1 MPSQTCKT
9 LKFLFIACFLF
20 IARPSSAQ
28 TSYHNIIFTIDSLT
42 EVGLPKSALMEVDKL
57 DALARKENNVPQMV
71 RAVIY
76 HAKFLTYLQEDA
88 LVSVITALKADISRS
103 SYPVKPVLQSFLA
116 DMYWNYYQ
124 QNRYTFAGRSKL
136 EVPDID
142 FRKWDLATIINETT
156 RLYQLSLHDADR
168 EQNTSL
174 DILDGLLQGDKN
186 TRFLRP
192 TLYDLL
198 LHRASDFFLADE
210 PALTKPKMPFSIN
223 DPRFFGDSKT
233 FAALDVKTT
242 DTASTF
248 YHGIRLLQQGLA
260 FHLQKNDRKAM
271 ADLDMKRLT
280 FLYDKATL
288 GNKNTLYLAALK
300 NIAADTSAGVICADA
315 LFAIGK
321 YYGDVDSLTT
331 AMIYLQTA
339 MTGYPKSPGAQ
350 RAGNRIN
357 EITQKELQVSFEDV
371 NSPDIPILAGLNY
384 RNISNARYRIY
395 KVTDAQL
402 SYIGKLDGHY
412 GSIGTGK
419 STLAFIKTL
428 KALQDQQLN
437 LPVTTDLKAHTTE
450 FKIDALK
457 PGKYLLLATEQSGK
471 DSLIQLG
478 MFKVSKVAYMMRTR
492 SDRKRE
498 IKVTNR
504 ETGDMLAG
512 ATITI
517 TYSPERYR
525 NTKKKPVVI
534 TGVTDTNGTFI
545 FDSKGNQYTASINYR
560 GDHLTDNERN
570 EIYSPQPILNNA
582 PVIRTVFFTDR
593 QIYRPGQTIYFK
605 AMELQSVN
613 GKSSIMPQA
622 DLDVKLSD
630 QNNKELGTT
639 QLQTNEFGTAA
650 SSFIIPQNVLN
661 GWLTLFTAN
670 GRMMVKVEEY
680 KRPTFKVDFEPFTQF
695 YKLGD
700 SIIVKGKVNAFSG
713 YGLSGARV
721 VYNVTRVPE
730 MRPYFDAA
738 NQGRRIMYGN
748 NNKIAIIAIDTIKTD
763 EQGNFKFKFLAN
775 GPDNEN
781 KGQTCRFSIQ
791 ANVTD
796 ANSETHFATSEI
808 TISDNPIRLEVD
820 VPEKAIDSQHA
831 NAALTIFN
839 SNDEKQNGRA
849 NIKVYELKGPDAFFR
864 NRLWDVP
871 DQWLMSK
878 TEYEK
883 YFPNFAYNHQNEYS
897 NWQRQEKTADLD
909 IDIQKSGNNIDLNKL
924 LKSTGGVYA
933 LVISAK
939 NVNGDTASVIKY
951 INYIANKAP
960 IQKAEDWVTAQTTSV
975 AAREPATFY
984 IGIGKACKV
993 LFETYDG
1000 PTLLS
1005 SQLLQLQAGAP
1016 QKISVPV
1023 VPTSKN
1029 AFTVQF
1035 EMINGNRQY
1044 QYYQRITVKDTVK
1057 PLNIRFL
1064 TMRDK
1069 LQPGEK
1075 EQWKLQ
1081 IDGGDNKQTSELL
1094 AGLYDASLD
1103 DITRPLS
1110 WQTDFAE
1117 YQYMARYFEWET
1129 IPPSANDNTSGD
1141 QPYQPYY
1148 DETGRNYES
1157 IDNLG
1162 FNYDGGDNYF
1172 YSGNNEGIAPDK
1184 KNALSNKQI
1193 EARYMSNA
1201 RLVKGGYD
1209 VIGKVTWRGRV
1220 ASGIKIGISNSTI
1233 STTINA
1239 YGYFRI
1245 KVPAGSILTFSGKG
1259 YVSRKIRP
1267 VKGVKMIVLMKIP
1280 MDMRRELALADPGVK
1295 SQEGDPNQDI
1305 RIDEPVGNADIK
1317 QEVEEGTSY
1326 FAAPPST
1333 NQTVRFPPPVIKYD
1347 NEIRS
1352 DSITLREI
1360 QTKPGQKFDKEL
1372 LIRTARELAAAP
1384 IVTRKN
1390 FNETAFFYPQ
1400 LHTDN
1405 NGQLLIDFTVPESL
1419 TRWKFRGFAHNKDLQ
1434 SGYIEQEVITQ
1445 KKMTISAN
1453 MPRFLREGDTLVVS
1467 ARVVNLSNQHLKGQ
1481 AKLEFTNAVTLQPVA
1496 LFGKSKYAE
1505 QPFELD
1511 STSTGAVSFKLVIP
1525 AGLEALTYR
1534 LTASAGSY
1542 TDGEENTLPVL
1553 PNSMLVTETMPMMV
1567 RPGQTKNFTFD
1578 KLVNQNSSTL
1588 TNKTL
1593 TLEYTQNPAWT
1604 AVQALPY
1611 LMEFP
1616 YECSEQIFSRFYANS
1631 FAVNIV
1637 NHYPQI
1643 KKVFEQWKAAD
1654 SKVLLSNLEKNPEL
1668 KSVLLEETPWL
1679 QDAVD
1684 ETEQKKR
1691 IALLFDLN
1699 KMSYELNANLNKLQQ
1714 KQLQNGGF
1722 PWFAGDFSDRYITQ
1736 HILAGIGQLVKLNI
1750 ADKND
1755 ASLARISTNAVRYID
1770 NEIKTDE
1777 AAAKKNIKNYMVRDI
1792 NSTEIHAWYALSYF
1806 KNRET
1811 STEINIIRAH
1821 YLARAGRQW
1830 AQQPEFEKA
1839 MIALT
1844 LYRFDEKETAAQI
1857 IKSLL
1862 ETAQQS
1868 DELGMYWAT
1877 NKPGYYWYQS
1887 PVETQSLMIELFTEA
1902 GNNTKAVEEMKIWLL
1917 RNKQTNNWRTTKAT
1931 AAACYALLIKGD
1943 NIIANTTQINISL
1956 NNKPLAA
1963 LKPGIKAEA
1972 GTGYLKTTWVDEQ
1985 VKPAFGHVQVSNS
1998 SKTINWGAMYWQY
2011 TEKLDKITPSNT
2023 NVQLER
2029 KYFIQKQTDAGP
2041 ILTAVD
2047 AAHQPKTGDV
2057 LKVVVYLTADRD
2069 FDYIQLKDMRPAG
2082 TEPMETLSTYKYQDG
2097 LYYYQVSKDVATNFF
2112 ISALKK
2118 GNYVFEYTL
2127 RVVQPGNYAT
2137 GVTSLQSMYAPEFNA
2152 HTEGRRIEF
2161 KP

>member
-1 MPSQTCKT
+1 MPSHTCKT

-20 IARPSSAQ
+20 IARSSSAQ

-42 EVGLPKSALMEVDKL
+42 DVGLPKSALTEVDKL
-57 DALARKENNVPQMV
+57 DALARKENNIPQMV

-76 HAKFLTYLQEDA
+76 HAKFLTYLKEDA
-88 LVSVITALKADISRS
+88 LVSVITALKADIGRS

-142 FRKWDLATIINETT
+142 FRKWDLATIIDETT
-156 RLYQLSLHDADR
+156 SLYQLSLHDVDR
-168 EQNTSL
+168 EQNTPL
-174 DILDGLLQGDKN
+174 DILDGILQGDKN

-198 LHRASDFFLADE
+198 LHRAFDFFLADE

-223 DPRFFGDSKT
+223 DPRFFDDSKT
-233 FAALDVKTT
+233 FAGVVIKTT
-242 DTASTF
+242 DTASTI
-248 YHGIRLLQQGLA
+248 YHGIRLLQQGTA
-260 FHLQKNDRKAM
+260 FHLQKNDRKAL

-288 GNKNTLYLAALK
+288 SNKNSLYIAALK
-300 NIAADTSAGVICADA
+300 TVAADTSGGVICADA
-315 LFAIGK
+315 LDAIGN
-321 YYGDVDSLTT
+321 YYADADSLTT
-331 AMIYLQTA
+331 TLVYLQKA
-339 MTGYPKSPGAQ
+339 MAGYPKSPGAQ
-350 RAGNRIN
+350 RAGNKIN
-357 EITQKELQVSFEDV
+357 EITQRELQVNFEDV
-371 NSPDIPILAGLNY
+371 NSPGIPILAGLKY
-384 RNISNARYRIY
+384 RNINKARYRIY

-402 SYIGKLDGHY
+402 TYIGKLDNHF
-412 GSIGTGK
+412 GSIQLGEK
-419 STLAFIKTL
+419 TLAFIKTL
-428 KALQDQQLN
+428 KVLQDQQLN
-437 LPVTTDLKAHTTE
+437 LPATTDLKEHTTE
-450 FKIDALK
+450 FKIDALQ
-457 PGKYLLLATEQSGK
+457 PGRYLVMAGLQGVK

-478 MFKVSKVAYMMRTR
+478 TFKVSAITYLMRSR
-492 SDRKRE
+492 SDGKRE
-498 IKVTNR
+498 IRVTNR
-504 ETGDMLAG
+504 ETGNMLAG
-512 ATITI
+512 ATVTI
-517 TYSPERYR
+517 TNSKEDESKA
-525 NTKKKPVVI
+525 KKRPVI
-534 TGVTDTNGTFI
+534 FKGVTDANGVFL
-545 FDSKGNQYTASINYR
+545 FDSQGSHYYTVNISYR
-560 GDHLTDNERN
+560 GDRLTTDDKFE
-570 EIYSPQPILNNA
+570 SHWPQPILNNA

-613 GKSSIMPQA
+613 GKSSIMPKA
-622 DLDVKLSD
+622 DLDIKLSD
-630 QNNKELGTT
+630 QNNKQLGIA
-639 QLQTNEFGTAA
+639 QLQTNQFGTAA

-700 SIIVKGKVNAFSG
+700 SITVKGKVNAFSG

-721 VYNVTRVPE
+721 AYNVTREPQ
-730 MRPYFDAA
+730 MRPYFNAA
-738 NQGRRIMYGN
+738 YGSKRSDYNNDNQQ
-748 NNKIAIIAIDTIKTD
+748 AIIAVDTIKTD
-763 EQGNFKFKFLAN
+763 EQGNFKFRFLAN

-808 TISDNPIRLEVD
+808 TISDNPIRLEAD

-839 SNDEKQNGRA
+839 GNDEKQNGKA
-849 NIKVYELKGPDAFFR
+849 NIKVYELKGPDAFFK

-878 TEYEK
+878 TDYEK
-883 YFPNFAYNHQNEYS
+883 YFPNFAYNHEDAYS
-897 NWQRQEKTADLD
+897 NWQRQEKIANLD
-909 IDIQKSGNNIDLNKL
+909 IDIQKSGTNIDLNKL

-939 NVNGDTASVIKY
+939 NNNGDTASVIKY
-951 INYIANKAP
+951 INYIANKAH
-960 IQKAEDWVTAQTTSV
+960 IQKPEDWVTAQVTSV
-975 AAREPATFY
+975 AANEPANFY

-1000 PTLLS
+1000 PKLLS

-1016 QKISVPV
+1016 QKINVPV

-1035 EMINGNRQY
+1035 ELINGNRQY
-1044 QYYQRITVKDTVK
+1044 HYYQRIMVKDTVK

-1110 WQTDFAE
+1110 WQTELSE

-1129 IPPSANDNTSGD
+1129 TPPSANDNTSGD

-1148 DETGRNYES
+1148 DETGRIYES

-1172 YSGNNEGIAPDK
+1172 YSGNNEGIAPNK

-1201 RLVKGGYD
+1201 RLIKGGYD
-1209 VIGKVTWRGRV
+1209 VIGKVNWRGRV
-1220 ASGIKIGISNSTI
+1220 ASGIRIGINNSTI
-1233 STTINA
+1233 STTINS

-1245 KVPAGSILTFSGKG
+1245 KVPAGSVLTFSGKG
-1259 YVSRKIRP
+1259 YISRKIRP
-1267 VKGVKMIVLMKIP
+1267 VKGVKMIVFMKIP

-1295 SQEGDPNQDI
+1295 SQEGDPNEDV
-1305 RIDEPVGNADIK
+1305 RIDESVGNADIK
-1317 QEVEEGTSY
+1317 QEVEEGTSN
-1326 FAAPPST
+1326 FAAAPKFKTQRSHVPMMYDELYDD
-1333 NQTVRFPPPVIKYD
+1333 TVV
-1347 NEIRS
+1347 
-1352 DSITLREI
+1352 LREI
-1360 QTKPGQKFDKEL
+1360 KTKPGQKFDKDL
-1372 LIRTARELAAAP
+1372 LIRTAREIGAAP

-1405 NGQLLIDFTVPESL
+1405 KGQVLIDFTVPESL

-1445 KKMTISAN
+1445 KKMMISAN

-1467 ARVVNLSNQHLKGQ
+1467 ARVVNLSNQRLKGQ

-1534 LTASAGSY
+1534 LTASAGNY

-1578 KLVNQNSSTL
+1578 KLVNQTSSTL

-1616 YECSEQIFSRFYANS
+1616 YECSEQIFSRYYANS

-1637 NHYPQI
+1637 NHYPLI
-1643 KKVFEQWKAAD
+1643 KRAFEQWKTAD
-1654 SKVLLSNLEKNPEL
+1654 SKALLSNLEKNPEL

-1699 KMSYELNANLNKLQQ
+1699 KMSYELNANLNKLKQ
-1714 KQLQNGGF
+1714 KQLANGGF
-1722 PWFAGDFSDRYITQ
+1722 PWFGGDFSDRYITQ
-1736 HILAGIGQLVKLNI
+1736 HILAGIGQLMKLNMV
-1750 ADKND
+1750 DKDNTT
-1755 ASLARISTNAVRYID
+1755 LPQIIPNTLNYVD
-1770 NEIKTDE
+1770 NELKADE
-1777 AAAKKNIKNYMVRDI
+1777 ANAKKHIKNYMARDLDNI
-1792 NSTEIHAWYALSYF
+1792 EIHAWYAQSYF
-1806 KNRET
+1806 KKRAPDAAMAT
-1811 STEINIIRAH
+1811 IRAN

-1830 AQQPEFEKA
+1830 VRQPEFEKA

-1844 LYRFDEKETAAQI
+1844 LYRFDKKETAAEI

-1868 DELGMYWAT
+1868 DDLGMYWAN
-1877 NKPGYYWYQS
+1877 NKAGYYWYQS

-1931 AAACYALLIKGD
+1931 AAACYALLIKGE
-1943 NIIANTTQINISL
+1943 NILADTANINISL
-1956 NNKPLAA
+1956 NSKPLTG

-1972 GTGYLKTTWVDEQ
+1972 GTGYIKTTWIDEQ
-1985 VKPAFGHVQVSNS
+1985 VKPTLGHVQVSNS

-2041 ILTAVD
+2041 ILIAVD
-2047 AAHQPKTGDV
+2047 SAHQPKTGDV
-2057 LKVVVYLTADRD
+2057 LKVVVYLKADRD
-2069 FDYIQLKDMRPAG
+2069 FDYVQLKDMRPAG
-2082 TEPMETLSTYKYQDG
+2082 TEPMETLSAYKYQDG

-2137 GVTSLQSMYAPEFNA
+2137 GVTSLQNMYAPEFNT
-2152 HTEGRRIEF
+2152 HTEGRRINF

>member
-1 MPSQTCKT
+1 MSSHTCKT

-42 EVGLPKSALMEVDKL
+42 EVGLPKSALIEVDKL

-76 HAKFLTYLQEDA
+76 HAKFQTYLQEDA
-88 LVSVITALKADISRS
+88 LVSVITTLKADIGRS
-103 SYPVKPVLQSFLA
+103 SYPAKPILQSFLA

-124 QNRYTFAGRSKL
+124 QNRYKFAGRSKL
-136 EVPDID
+136 KVPDID
-142 FRKWDLATIINETT
+142 FRKWDLATIIDETT
-156 RLYQLSLHDADR
+156 NLYQLSLQDADK
-168 EQNTSL
+168 EQNTPL
-174 DILDGLLQGDKN
+174 DILDGILQGDKN

-198 LHRASDFFLADE
+198 LHRAFDYFLAGE
-210 PALTKPKMPFSIN
+210 PALIKPKMPFSIN

-233 FAALDVKTT
+233 FTGVVIKTT
-242 DTASTF
+242 DSASTI
-248 YHGIRLLQQGLA
+248 YHGIRLLQQGTA
-260 FHLQKNDRKAM
+260 FHLQKNNRQAL

-288 GNKNTLYLAALK
+288 SNKNSLYIAALK
-300 NIAADTSAGVICADA
+300 TIAADTSGGVICADA
-315 LFAIGK
+315 LDAIGN
-321 YYGDVDSLTT
+321 YYADNDSLTT
-331 AMIYLQTA
+331 AMVYLQKA
-339 MTGYPKSPGAQ
+339 MADYPKSPGAQ
-350 RAGNRIN
+350 RAGNKIN
-357 EITQKELQVSFEDV
+357 EITQRELQVNFEDV
-371 NSPDIPILAGLNY
+371 NSPGIPILAGLKY
-384 RNISNARYRIY
+384 RNINKARYRIY

-402 SYIGKLDGHY
+402 TYIETRYENYGH
-412 GSIGTGK
+412 IGTGK
-419 STLAFIKTL
+419 KTKAFIKTL

-437 LPVTTDLKAHTTE
+437 LPITTDLKEHNTE
-450 FKIDALK
+450 FKIDPLK
-457 PGKYLLLATEQSGK
+457 PGKYLLLANQQSTE

-478 MFKVSKVAYMMRTR
+478 TFKVSGLAYIIRTR
-492 SDRKRE
+492 PDRKRE

-512 ATITI
+512 ATVNI
-517 TYSPERYR
+517 TYSRENYG
-525 NTKKKPVVI
+525 NTKKKPVII
-534 TGVTDTNGTFI
+534 TGVTDNNGSFI
-545 FDSKGNQYTASINYR
+545 FDSKGNQYSVSINYR
-560 GDHLTDNERN
+560 GDRLTDDEKD
-570 EIYSPQPILNNA
+570 EPYSSQPILNSA
-582 PVIRTVFFTDR
+582 PVIRTIFYTDR

-605 AMELQSVN
+605 ALQLQSIN
-613 GKSSIMPQA
+613 GKSSIIPRA
-622 DLDVKLSD
+622 NLDITLRD
-630 QNNKELGTT
+630 QNNKQLGNT
-639 QLQTNEFGTAA
+639 QLQTNDFGTAA
-650 SSFIIPQNVLN
+650 FSFIIPQSVLN
-661 GWLTLFTAN
+661 GWLTLSTAN
-670 GRMMVKVEEY
+670 GQVTVNVEEY
-680 KRPTFKVDFEPFTQF
+680 KRPTFKVDFEPFTQT

-700 SIIVKGKVNAFSG
+700 SILVKGKVNAFSG

-721 VYNVTRVPE
+721 AYTVTRMPPI
-730 MRPYFDAA
+730 RPYA
-738 NQGRRIMYGN
+738 NASYGSKRFAYYSDN
-748 NNKIAIIAIDTIKTD
+748 QQAIIAIDTIKTD
-763 EQGNFKFKFLAN
+763 EQGNFKFRFLAN
-775 GPDNEN
+775 APNNEN

-791 ANVTD
+791 ATVTD
-796 ANSETHFATSEI
+796 ANSETHFATNDI
-808 TISDNPIRLEVD
+808 TISDNPIRLEAD

-839 SNDEKQNGRA
+839 GNDEKQNGTA
-849 NIKVYELKGPDAFFR
+849 NIKVYALKGPDAFFK

-871 DQWLMSK
+871 DQWLMNK
-878 TEYEK
+878 ADYKK
-883 YFPNFAYNHQNEYS
+883 YFPNFAYNHQDEYP
-897 NWQRQEKTADLD
+897 NWQRQEKTADQD

-939 NVNGDTASVIKY
+939 IQNGDTASVTKY
-951 INYIANKAP
+951 VNYIADKVPVQQHA
-960 IQKAEDWVTAQTTSV
+960 DWVIAQATSV
-975 AAREPATFY
+975 KANEPANFY
-984 IGIGKACKV
+984 IGLGKACKV

-1000 PTLLS
+1000 PKLLS
-1005 SQLLQLQAGAP
+1005 SQLLQLREGAP
-1016 QKISVPV
+1016 QKISVPIL
-1023 VPTSKN
+1023 PTSKN
-1029 AFTVQF
+1029 MFAVQF
-1035 EMINGNRQY
+1035 ELVNGNRHY
-1044 QYYQRITVKDTVK
+1044 HYYQRIIVKDTVK

-1094 AGLYDASLD
+1094 AALYDASLD
-1103 DITRPLS
+1103 DVRRPLS
-1110 WQTDFAE
+1110 WQTDFTE
-1117 YQYMARYFEWET
+1117 YQYMAPYFEWET
-1129 IPPSANDNTSGD
+1129 PALSDNANTTGD
-1141 QPYQPYY
+1141 ESYQSSY
-1148 DETGRNYES
+1148 DGTERTYES
-1157 IDNLG
+1157 IDDLG
-1162 FNYDGGDNYF
+1162 FNNYDGNDNSF
-1172 YSGNNEGIAPDK
+1172 YRDYNEGIAPNK

-1193 EARYMSNA
+1193 EARYIGNA

-1209 VIGKVTWRGRV
+1209 VIGKVVWRGSV
-1220 ASGIKIGISNSTI
+1220 VSGIKISINNSKI
-1233 STTINA
+1233 STTTNT

-1245 KVPAGSILTFSGKG
+1245 KVPAGSTLTFSGKG
-1259 YVSRKIRP
+1259 YVTRKIRP
-1267 VKGVKMIVLMKIP
+1267 VKGIKLIVMMEIIWNIRKEYNIGY
-1280 MDMRRELALADPGVK
+1280 PGVK
-1295 SQEGDPNQDI
+1295 SQKGDPNEEI
-1305 RIDEPVGNADIK
+1305 RIDEPVGNADVS
-1317 QEVEEGTSY
+1317 QLVEEKTSY
-1326 FAAPPST
+1326 FAAVPNNYNANHYSY
-1333 NQTVRFPPPVIKYD
+1333 NNGVKADKAI
-1347 NEIRS
+1347 
-1352 DSITLREI
+1352 LREI
-1360 QTKPGQKFDKEL
+1360 QAKPGQKFDKEL
-1372 LIRTARELAAAP
+1372 LVGHAREIGTPP

-1400 LHTDN
+1400 LHTDDS
-1405 NGQLLIDFTVPESL
+1405 GRVLIDFTVPESL

-1445 KKMTISAN
+1445 KKMMISAN

-1467 ARVVNLSNQHLKGQ
+1467 ARVVNLSNQRLKGQ
-1481 AKLEFTNAVTLQPVA
+1481 AKLEFTNAVTLQPAA

-1525 AGLEALTYR
+1525 AALEALTYR
-1534 LTASAGSY
+1534 LTASAGDY

-1578 KLVNQNSSTL
+1578 KLVSQSSNTL
-1588 TNKTL
+1588 INKTL

-1631 FAVNIV
+1631 FALNIV

-1643 KKVFEQWKAAD
+1643 KKVFQQWKTAD
-1654 SKVLLSNLEKNPEL
+1654 SKALLSNLEKNPEL

-1679 QDAVD
+1679 QDAGG

-1699 KMSYELNANLNKLQQ
+1699 KMSYELSANLNKLKQ
-1714 KQLQNGGF
+1714 KQLPNGGF
-1722 PWFAGDFSDRYITQ
+1722 PWFGGDFSDRYITQ

-1750 ADKND
+1750 ADKNN
-1755 ASLARISTNAVRYID
+1755 STLAQISTNASRYID
-1770 NEIKTDE
+1770 NEIKADE
-1777 AAAKKNIKNYMVRDI
+1777 AVAKKHIKNYIARDV
-1792 NSTEIHAWYALSYF
+1792 NSTEIHAWYVFSYF

-1811 STEINIIRAH
+1811 DKELNTIKAN
-1821 YLARAGRQW
+1821 YLARASRQW
-1830 AQQPEFEKA
+1830 VQRTEFEKA

-1844 LYRFDEKETAAQI
+1844 LYRFDKKETAAEI

-1868 DELGMYWAT
+1868 DELGMYWAN
-1877 NKPGYYWYQS
+1877 NKAGYYWYQS
-1887 PVETQSLMIELFTEA
+1887 SVETQSLMIELFAEA
-1902 GNNTKAVEEMKIWLL
+1902 GNNAKAIEEMKIWLL

-1943 NIIANTTQINISL
+1943 NILADTTQVNISL
-1956 NNKPLAA
+1956 NNKPLAG

-1972 GTGYLKTTWVDEQ
+1972 GTGYIKTTWVDEQ
-1985 VKPAFGHVQVSNS
+1985 VKPALGHVQVSNS

-2057 LKVVVYLTADRD
+2057 LKVVVYLKADRD
-2069 FDYIQLKDMRPAG
+2069 FDYVQLKDMRPAG
-2082 TEPMETLSTYKYQDG
+2082 TEPMETLSAYKYQDG

-2112 ISALKK
+2112 ISVLKK

-2137 GVTSLQSMYAPEFNA
+2137 GVTSLQSMYAPEFNT
-2152 HTEGRRIEF
+2152 HSEGRRIEF

>member
-1 MPSQTCKT
+1 
-9 LKFLFIACFLF
+9 
-20 IARPSSAQ
+20 
-28 TSYHNIIFTIDSLT
+28 
-42 EVGLPKSALMEVDKL
+42 
-57 DALARKENNVPQMV
+57 
-71 RAVIY
+71 
-76 HAKFLTYLQEDA
+76 
-88 LVSVITALKADISRS
+88 
-103 SYPVKPVLQSFLA
+103 
-116 DMYWNYYQ
+116 
-124 QNRYTFAGRSKL
+124 
-136 EVPDID
+136 
-142 FRKWDLATIINETT
+142 
-156 RLYQLSLHDADR
+156 
-168 EQNTSL
+168 
-174 DILDGLLQGDKN
+174 
-186 TRFLRP
+186 
-192 TLYDLL
+192 
-198 LHRASDFFLADE
+198 
-210 PALTKPKMPFSIN
+210 
-223 DPRFFGDSKT
+223 
-233 FAALDVKTT
+233 
-242 DTASTF
+242 
-248 YHGIRLLQQGLA
+248 
-260 FHLQKNDRKAM
+260 
-271 ADLDMKRLT
+271 
-280 FLYDKATL
+280 
-288 GNKNTLYLAALK
+288 
-300 NIAADTSAGVICADA
+300 
-315 LFAIGK
+315 
-321 YYGDVDSLTT
+321 
-331 AMIYLQTA
+331 
-339 MTGYPKSPGAQ
+339 
-350 RAGNRIN
+350 
-357 EITQKELQVSFEDV
+357 
-371 NSPDIPILAGLNY
+371 
-384 RNISNARYRIY
+384 
-395 KVTDAQL
+395 
-402 SYIGKLDGHY
+402 
-412 GSIGTGK
+412 
-419 STLAFIKTL
+419 
-428 KALQDQQLN
+428 
-437 LPVTTDLKAHTTE
+437 
-450 FKIDALK
+450 
-457 PGKYLLLATEQSGK
+457 
-471 DSLIQLG
+471 
-478 MFKVSKVAYMMRTR
+478 
-492 SDRKRE
+492 
-498 IKVTNR
+498 
-504 ETGDMLAG
+504 
-512 ATITI
+512 
-517 TYSPERYR
+517 
-525 NTKKKPVVI
+525 
-534 TGVTDTNGTFI
+534 
-545 FDSKGNQYTASINYR
+545 
-560 GDHLTDNERN
+560 
-570 EIYSPQPILNNA
+570 
-582 PVIRTVFFTDR
+582 
-593 QIYRPGQTIYFK
+593 
-605 AMELQSVN
+605 
-613 GKSSIMPQA
+613 
-622 DLDVKLSD
+622 
-630 QNNKELGTT
+630 
-639 QLQTNEFGTAA
+639 
-650 SSFIIPQNVLN
+650 VLN
-661 GWLTLFTAN
+661 GRLTLSTAN
-670 GRMMVKVEEY
+670 GQVSVNVEEY
-680 KRPTFKVDFEPFTQF
+680 KRPTFKVDFEPFIQT

-700 SIIVKGKVNAFSG
+700 SIRVKGKVNAFSG

-721 VYNVTRVPE
+721 AFTVTRMPQVRPYANGGYGSKRYVYNSN
-730 MRPYFDAA
+730 
-738 NQGRRIMYGN
+738 NQQ
-748 NNKIAIIAIDTIKTD
+748 AIIAIDTIKTD
-763 EQGNFKFKFLAN
+763 EQGNFRFSFLAN
-775 GPDNEN
+775 APDNEN
-781 KGQTCRFSIQ
+781 KGKTYRFSIQ
-791 ANVTD
+791 ATVTD
-796 ANSETHFATSEI
+796 ANSETHFATSDI
-808 TISDNPIRLEVD
+808 TVSDDLIRLEAD

-839 SNDEKQNGRA
+839 GNDERQNGKA
-849 NIKVYELKGPDAFFR
+849 NIKVYALKGPDAFFKK
-864 NRLWDVP
+864 RLWDVP
-871 DQWLMSK
+871 DQWLMS
-878 TEYEK
+878 EADYQK
-883 YFPNFAYNHQNEYS
+883 YFPNFAYNHQDEYP
-897 NWQRQEKTADLD
+897 NWQRQEKTADQD

-939 NVNGDTASVIKY
+939 NQNGDTVSVTKY
-951 INYIANKAP
+951 INYIAGKVPVQQLA
-960 IQKAEDWVTAQTTSV
+960 DWVIAQATSV
-975 AAREPATFY
+975 KANEPANFY

-1000 PTLLS
+1000 PKLLS
-1005 SQLLQLQAGAP
+1005 SQLLQLSEGTP

-1023 VPTSKN
+1023 LPTSKN

-1035 EMINGNRQY
+1035 ELVNGNRQY
-1044 QYYQRITVKDTVK
+1044 HYYQRIMVKDTVK

-1110 WQTDFAE
+1110 WQTDFSE

-1172 YSGNNEGIAPDK
+1172 YSGNNEGIASTK

-1201 RLVKGGYD
+1201 TLVKGGYD

-1220 ASGIKIGISNSTI
+1220 ASGIKIGINNSTI
-1233 STTINA
+1233 STTINS

-1245 KVPAGSILTFSGKG
+1245 KVPAGSVLTFSGKG

-1280 MDMRRELALADPGVK
+1280 MEMRRELALADPGVK
-1295 SQEGDPNQDI
+1295 SQEGDPNQDV
-1305 RIDEPVGNADIK
+1305 RIDEPVGNADVK
-1317 QEVEEGTSY
+1317 QVVEEYSY
-1326 FAAPPST
+1326 KAFAAAPKFKTQRS
-1333 NQTVRFPPPVIKYD
+1333 PVPMMYD
-1347 NEIRS
+1347 ELYDDTIV
-1352 DSITLREI
+1352 LREI
-1360 QTKPGQKFDKEL
+1360 KAKSGQKFDKEL
-1372 LIRTARELAAAP
+1372 LIRTAREIGAP
-1384 IVTRKN
+1384 PVVTRKN

-1405 NGQLLIDFTVPESL
+1405 SGQVLIDFAVPESL

-1434 SGYIEQEVITQ
+1434 SGYIEQEIITQ
-1445 KKMTISAN
+1445 KKMMISAN
-1453 MPRFLREGDTLVVS
+1453 IPRFLREGDTLVVS

-1481 AKLEFTNAVTLQPVA
+1481 AKLEFINAVTLQPVA

-1534 LTASAGSY
+1534 LTASAGNY

-1578 KLVNQNSSTL
+1578 KLVNQTSSSL
-1588 TNKTL
+1588 INKTL
-1593 TLEYTQNPAWT
+1593 TLEYTQNSAWT

-1616 YECSEQIFSRFYANS
+1616 YECSEQIFSRYYANS

-1643 KKVFEQWKAAD
+1643 KKVFEQWKTAD
-1654 SKVLLSNLEKNPEL
+1654 SKALLSNLEKNTEL

-1691 IALLFDLN
+1691 ISLLFDLN

-1722 PWFAGDFSDRYITQ
+1722 PWFGSNFSDRYITQ

-1755 ASLARISTNAVRYID
+1755 ASLARISINASRYID
-1770 NEIKTDE
+1770 NEIKADE

-1792 NSTEIHAWYALSYF
+1792 NSTEIHTWYALSYF

-1811 STEINIIRAH
+1811 STEINIIRNN

-1830 AQQPEFEKA
+1830 VQQPEFEKA

-1844 LYRFDEKETAAQI
+1844 LYRFDKKETAAEI
-1857 IKSLL
+1857 MKSLM

-1868 DELGMYWAT
+1868 DESGMYWAT
-1877 NKPGYYWYQS
+1877 NKAGYYWYQS
-1887 PVETQSLMIELFTEA
+1887 PVETQSLIIELFTEA
-1902 GNNTKAVEEMKIWLL
+1902 GNNAKAVEEMKIWLL

-1943 NIIANTTQINISL
+1943 NLLNDTTQINISL

-1972 GTGYLKTTWVDEQ
+1972 GTGYIKTTWVDEQ
-1985 VKPAFGHVQVSNS
+1985 VKPALGHVQISNS

-2047 AAHQPKTGDV
+2047 AAHLPKTGDI
-2057 LKVVVYLTADRD
+2057 LKVMVYLKADRD

-2082 TEPMETLSTYKYQDG
+2082 TEPMETLSAYKYQDG

-2137 GVTSLQSMYAPEFNA
+2137 GITSLQSMYAPEFNA
-2152 HTEGRRIEF
+2152 HTEGRRINF

>member
-1 MPSQTCKT
+1 MLSQTCKI

-20 IARPSSAQ
+20 IARRSSAQ
-28 TSYHNIIFTIDSLT
+28 TSYHNIIFTIDSLI

-88 LVSVITALKADISRS
+88 LVSVITTLKADIGRS

-124 QNRYTFAGRSKL
+124 QNRYTFTGRSKM

-142 FRKWDLATIINETT
+142 FRKWDLATIIDETT
-156 RLYQLSLHDADR
+156 KLYQLSLQDADQ
-168 EQNTSL
+168 EQNTPL
-174 DILDGLLQGDKN
+174 DILDGILQGDKN

-210 PALTKPKMPFSIN
+210 PALTKPKMPFSLN

-248 YHGIRLLQQGLA
+248 YRGIRLLQQGLA
-260 FHLQKNDRKAM
+260 FHLQKNNRRAL

-288 GNKNTLYLAALK
+288 SNKNTLYLAALK
-300 NIAADTSAGVICADA
+300 NIAADTSAGVICGDA

-321 YYGDVDSLTT
+321 YYGDADSLHT
-331 AMIYLQTA
+331 AMIYLQKA
-339 MTGYPKSPGAQ
+339 MAGYPKSPAGQ
-350 RAGNRIN
+350 RAGNQIN

-371 NSPDIPILAGLNY
+371 NSPDVPILAGLKY
-384 RNISNARYRIY
+384 RNISQARYRIY
-395 KVTDAQL
+395 GVTDAQL
-402 SYIGKLDGHY
+402 TYIGKLDGNY
-412 GSIGTGK
+412 GSIGIGK

-428 KALQDQQLN
+428 KALQDKQLN
-437 LPVTTDLKAHTTE
+437 LPATTDLKEHTTE

-478 MFKVSKVAYMMRTR
+478 LFKVSGLAYIIRTR
-492 SDRKRE
+492 PDRKRE

-512 ATITI
+512 AAVTI
-517 TYSPERYR
+517 TYSPERYG
-525 NTKKKPVVI
+525 NTKKKPVII
-534 TGVTDTNGTFI
+534 TGITDINGSFM
-545 FDSKGNQYTASINYR
+545 FDSKGNQYTININYR
-560 GDHLTDNERN
+560 DDHLADGEKD
-570 EIYSPQPILNNA
+570 EPYSPQPILNSA

-613 GKSSIMPQA
+613 GKSSIITKA
-622 DLDVKLSD
+622 DLDIKLSD

-639 QLQTNEFGTAA
+639 KLKTNEFGTVAA
-650 SSFIIPQNVLN
+650 SFVIPQNVLN
-661 GWLTLFTAN
+661 GWLSLSTAN
-670 GRMMVKVEEY
+670 GRIAVHVEEY

-700 SIIVKGKVNAFSG
+700 SILVKGKVNAFSG

-721 VYNVTRVPE
+721 AYNITRVPQI
-730 MRPYFDAA
+730 RPYFNAEYSNKRSIDNDD
-738 NQGRRIMYGN
+738 NQQ
-748 NNKIAIIAIDTIKTD
+748 AIIAVDTIKTD

-796 ANSETHFATSEI
+796 ANSETHFASSEI
-808 TISDNPIRLEVD
+808 TISDIPIRLEAD
-820 VPEKAIDSQHA
+820 VPEKAIGNQHA

-839 SNDEKQNGRA
+839 GNDEKQNGRA
-849 NIKVYELKGPDAFFR
+849 NIKVYELKGPEAFFK

-878 TEYEK
+878 TDYEK
-883 YFPNFAYNHQNEYS
+883 YFPNFAYNHENEYS

-909 IDIQKSGNNIDLNKL
+909 IDIQKSGNTIDLNKL
-924 LKSTGGVYA
+924 LKSTGGIYA

-939 NVNGDTASVIKY
+939 NENGDTASVVKY
-951 INYIANKAP
+951 INYIADKAP
-960 IQKAEDWVTAQTTSV
+960 IQKSEDWVTAQTTTV
-975 AAREPATFY
+975 AAKEPATFY

-1023 VPTSKN
+1023 VPTNKN

-1035 EMINGNRQY
+1035 ELVNGNRQY
-1044 QYYQRITVKDTVK
+1044 HYYQRIMVKDTVK

-1110 WQTDFAE
+1110 WQADFAE

-1129 IPPSANDNTSGD
+1129 VPPSSNDNTSGN

-1148 DETGRNYES
+1148 NETGRNYES
-1157 IDNLG
+1157 IDNLD
-1162 FNYDGGDNYF
+1162 FNYDGRDNSIYRD
-1172 YSGNNEGIAPDK
+1172 YNEGIVPNK

-1209 VIGKVTWRGRV
+1209 VIGKVIWRGSL
-1220 ASGIKIGISNSTI
+1220 ASGVKISISNSII
-1233 STTINA
+1233 STTTNS

-1259 YVSRKIRP
+1259 YISRKIRP

-1280 MDMRRELALADPGVK
+1280 MEMRRELAVADPGVK
-1295 SQEGDPNQDI
+1295 SQKGDPNQDI

-1317 QEVEEGTSY
+1317 QEVEESTSY
-1326 FAAPPST
+1326 FAAAPNNKLKRYAGYIS
-1333 NQTVRFPPPVIKYD
+1333 YD
-1347 NEIRS
+1347 NAAKADTVI
-1352 DSITLREI
+1352 LREI

-1372 LIRTARELAAAP
+1372 LAGRAGEIGAAP

-1400 LHTDN
+1400 LHTNDN
-1405 NGQLLIDFTVPESL
+1405 GKVLIDFTVPESL

-1445 KKMTISAN
+1445 KKMMISAN

-1525 AGLEALTYR
+1525 TGLEALTYR
-1534 LTASAGSY
+1534 LTASAGNY

-1578 KLVNQNSSTL
+1578 KLVNQTTSTL

-1643 KKVFEQWKAAD
+1643 KKVFEQWKIAD
-1654 SKVLLSNLEKNPEL
+1654 SKALLSNLEKNPEL

-1699 KMSYELNANLNKLQQ
+1699 KMSYELNANLTKLKQ
-1714 KQLQNGGF
+1714 KQLANGGF
-1722 PWFAGDFSDRYITQ
+1722 PWFGGDFSDRYITQ
-1736 HILAGIGQLVKLNI
+1736 HILAGIGQLMKLNVV
-1750 ADKND
+1750 DKDNTT
-1755 ASLARISTNAVRYID
+1755 LPQIIPNALNYVD
-1770 NEIKTDE
+1770 NELKADE
-1777 AAAKKNIKNYMVRDI
+1777 ANAKKHIKNYMVRDLDNI
-1792 NSTEIHAWYALSYF
+1792 EVHAWYAQSYF
-1806 KNRET
+1806 KKRAPDAAMD
-1811 STEINIIRAH
+1811 IIRAN
-1821 YLARAGRQW
+1821 YLARASRQW
-1830 AQQPEFEKA
+1830 VQQPEFEKA

-1844 LYRFDEKETAAQI
+1844 LYRFDKKETAAEI
-1857 IKSLL
+1857 MKSLL

-1868 DELGMYWAT
+1868 DELGMYWAA

-1931 AAACYALLIKGD
+1931 AAACYALLIRGD
-1943 NIIANTTQINISL
+1943 NILTDTTSINISL
-1956 NNKPLAA
+1956 NNKPLAS

-1985 VKPAFGHVQVSNS
+1985 VKPALGHVQVSNS

-2047 AAHQPKTGDV
+2047 AIHQPKTGDV
-2057 LKVVVYLTADRD
+2057 LKVVVYLKADRD

-2082 TEPMETLSTYKYQDG
+2082 TEPMETLSAYKYQDG

-2118 GNYVFEYTL
+2118 GNYVFEYAL